1 MINIL
6 WVDPALFKWTGS
18 YLHPHMLPHSQGLL
32 LLSASTY
39 GQKELTEAFDRFGGK
54 ISNLFALDYTIKASK
69 NWLYYKMTQQILNEF
84 ELITFI
90 FFQACER
97 AESSKSCNLIRSE
110 SGWYFMILPTN
121 PARIIDCFIHK
132 FVCCLWMSKN
142 HPFQTIFLL
151 TLVLLL
157 ASAKERW
164 ILLFGQKIWSVL
176 SKPAR
181 KTAKV
186 KQNRRLVMS
195 LFTSFITAL

>member
-1 MINIL
+1 MNWIL
-6 WVDPALFKWTGS
+6 PPPPHVASFPGSSPSFCIHIWTKRIDRSFWQIWGER
-18 YLHPHMLPHSQGLL
+18 YQICLL
-32 LLSASTY
+32 LITH
-39 GQKELTEAFDRFGGK
+39 
-54 ISNLFALDYTIKASK
+54 IKASK

-110 SGWYFMILPTN
+110 SGWYFTILPTN
-121 PARIIDCFIHK
+121 PGGIIDCFIHK

-151 TLVLLL
+151 KLVLLL
-157 ASAKERW
+157 SSAKERW

-195 LFTSFITAL
+195 LH

>member
-6 WVDPALFKWTGS
+6 WVDPALFKWTGP
-18 YLHPHMLPHSQGLL
+18 YLHPHMFPHIPRVFSFFLHPRTDKKNWQKLL
-32 LLSASTY
+32 TAL
-39 GQKELTEAFDRFGGK
+39 GGK
-54 ISNLFALDYTIKASK
+54 ISNLFALDYTIKASI
-69 NWLYYKMTQQILNEF
+69 NWLYYKRTQQILNEF
-84 ELITFI
+84 ELIITFI

-110 SGWYFMILPTN
+110 SGWYFTILSTN
-121 PARIIDCFIHK
+121 PGGIIGCFIHK
-132 FVCCLWMSKN
+132 FVCCLWMSKVH
-142 HPFQTIFLL
+142 HPFHTIFLL

-176 SKPAR
+176 SKSAR

-186 KQNRRLVMS
+186 KQNRWLVMS
-195 LFTSFITAL
+195 LH